1 VNRLVLLYDAQ
12 CPMCTR
18 FREWL
23 VDQPH
28 RIPLDT
34 VAAGSQA
41 ARELVPGL
49 DHAATLREVTVVAD
63 TGEVWTGHQAWVMCL
78 WATAAHRDLAMRL
91 ATPLGLPV
99 AKAMAYAAAGLRA
112 ALTTGVDRRLA
123 GGGYP
128 DDCDGA
134 CQPV

>member
-28 RIPLDT
+28 LIPLDT